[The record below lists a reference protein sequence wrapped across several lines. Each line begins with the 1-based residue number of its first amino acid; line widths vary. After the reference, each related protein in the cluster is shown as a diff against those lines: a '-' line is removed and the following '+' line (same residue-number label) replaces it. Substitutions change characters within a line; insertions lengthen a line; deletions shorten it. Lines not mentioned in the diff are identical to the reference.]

1 MNRFRK
7 NLAVFCMLSMLEVSS
22 SAFDKPI
29 VTTPDKVIV
38 GCNGIYVHT
47 GEGLLPVNSVVEAQ
61 DGYFIAIPKPTAEY
75 EDIEWSCPRCGTT
88 NTGDTICSSCGGPL
102 YDDD

>member
-7 NLAVFCMLSMLEVSS
+7 YLAVFCMLAMIGASS
-22 SAFDKPI
+22 TAFAKPI

-38 GCNGIYVHT
+38 GSNGIYVHT
-47 GEGLLPVNSVVEAQ
+47 GEGLLPVNSIVEAQ
-61 DGYFIAIPKPTAEY
+61 EGYFIAIPKPTAEY
-75 EDIEWSCPRCGTT
+75 EDIEWSCPRCGTM
-88 NTGDTICSSCGGPL
+88 NTGDGICSSCDWPL